1 MLQSRP
7 CSQPTA
13 MRMRRARPATL
24 STLVLALTSTSTLLA
39 VRAPAAA
46 AERDAANDERGV
58 DRSWVAESVYRM
70 TTDELREALAEREAE
85 EASEATEDAE
95 SFDGRAVPVDV
106 EQVVIIG
113 GGPAGLAASVY
124 AARAGL
130 KPLVIAPPAG
140 GQLLG
145 KGVDVEN
152 YPGLLSQTGP
162 GVVQLMRT

>member
-1 MLQSRP
+1 
-7 CSQPTA
+7 

-95 SFDGRAVPVDV
+95 SFDGHAVPVDV